1 MPATSRVDVDLTA
14 VAANVRIVRQALSAR
29 TARLAGGRVDLEN
42 PVGICAVLKADGYS
56 LGAARIAKRLGLSGV
71 ELLAVYTPEQ
81 ARGLIEANIT
91 SPILLLMPVYEMD
104 RSDALYRAASRGQLH
119 FTIHDEP
126 TFRALAAISDKMGLH
141 LAVQLE
147 IDTGMSRGGASPDE
161 ATAVLKKIIAHPRM
175 RLTGVF
181 NHFASAD
188 TSDDFTAQQAAEFSR
203 WLEHSRAMIPRD
215 CMVHEANTYGTF
227 RASAYHRTMVR
238 VGLALLGFA
247 QEDFRDPEAFELV
260 EEAAQLHPAV
270 RWISQLVQI
279 KKIEPGTPVGY
290 QSTWR
295 AQRPSRIGLIPVGY
309 ADGYPRAC
317 GNTAKVGVTLASGL
331 KAFVPVVGRVSMDQ
345 ITVDLTDIPESEV
358 ALGAT
363 VEIIGSDRTAP
374 NHLPTVAQH
383 GGTIAHELLC
393 RISPRLPRHY
403 IAVEQPQA
411 REPVAAAVAV

>member
-1 MPATSRVDVDLTA
+1 MAATSRIDVDLTA
-14 VAANVRIVRQALSAR
+14 VAANVRIVRQALSSR
-29 TARLAGGRVDLEN
+29 TARLSGGRVEH
-42 PVGICAVLKADGYS
+42 PRQPQICAVLKADGYS

-91 SPILLLMPVYEMD
+91 SPILLLMPLYEMD

-119 FTIHDEP
+119 FTIHDDA
-126 TFRALAAISDKMGLH
+126 TFKALAAISDKMGLH
-141 LAVQLE
+141 LSVQLE
-147 IDTGMSRGGASPDE
+147 IDTGMSRGGAAPAE
-161 ATAVLKKIIAHPRM
+161 ASTVLRKIAAHPRM

-188 TSDDFTAQQAAEFSR
+188 TSDEFTAAQAAEFSR
-203 WLEHSRAMIPRD
+203 WLDDNKSLIGED
-215 CMVHEANTYGTF
+215 CWVHEANTYGTF

-279 KKIEPGTPVGY
+279 KQIQTGTPVGY

-317 GNTAKVGVTLASGL
+317 GNTAMVGITLASGL
-331 KAFVPVVGRVSMDQ
+331 RAFVPVIGRVSMDQ
-345 ITVDLTDIPESEV
+345 ITVDLTDIPESEI
-358 ALGAT
+358 ALGAS
-363 VEIIGSDRTAP
+363 VEVIGSDRTAP
-374 NHLPTVAQH
+374 NHLPVVAQR

-403 IAVEQPQA
+403 IAVEHPQA
-411 REPVAAAVAV
+411 REPLSAAVAV